1 MRMLEVNNLT
11 KRFGDK
17 IAVDNVSFHVNEGEI
32 FGLLGP
38 NGAGKSTTI
47 NIIISLL
54 KASRGEIN
62 IFDKAL
68 NKNEV
73 YIKKNIG
80 VVPQSLAIYENLTAE
95 ENVRFFAG
103 LYGLSRKNLN
113 EAVDYALEFTGL
125 TEVRKTRAKNFS
137 GGMMRRLNIAC
148 AIAHRPKLIIMDEP
162 TVGIDP
168 QSRNHIL
175 KAVKLLKD
183 EGCTILYTSHYMEEV
198 ETLCNRIVI
207 MDHGKIIAEGS
218 KEELISLVSDSQNL
232 EIQIDNIEDIDI
244 EKLKGITGVKSISI
258 KEDNITI
265 NSSKEINNLDKI
277 ISFFTSKGLKIKNID
292 YKNINLETVFL
303 NLTGRNLRD

>member
-1 MRMLEVNNLT
+1 MKILEVNNLT

-17 IAVDNVSFHVNEGEI
+17 IAVDNLSFYVNEGEI

-54 KASRGEIN
+54 KSSKGEIN
-62 IFDKAL
+62 IFGKSL
-68 NKNEV
+68 NKNELD
-73 YIKKNIG
+73 IKKNIG

-95 ENVRFFAG
+95 ENIRFFAG
-103 LYGLSRKNLN
+103 LYGLSGENLK
-113 EAVDYALEFTGL
+113 EAVDYALDFTGL
-125 TEVRKTRAKNFS
+125 TEVRKTRAKKFS

-148 AIAHRPKLIIMDEP
+148 AIAHKPKFIIMDEP

-175 KAVKLLKD
+175 RSVKLLQQ

-198 ETLCNRIVI
+198 EVLCNRIVI

-218 KEELISLVSDSQNL
+218 KDELISLVSDSQNL
-232 EIQIDNIEDIDI
+232 EIQIDNMENIDM
-244 EKLKGITGVKSISI
+244 EKLKSITGVKSISV

-265 NSSKEINNLDKI
+265 NSSREINNLDKI
-277 ISFFTSKGLKIKNID
+277 IGFFTSQGVKIKNID

>member
-1 MRMLEVNNLT
+1 MKILEVNNLT

-17 IAVDNVSFHVNEGEI
+17 IAVDNLSFYVNEGEI

-54 KASRGEIN
+54 KSSKGEIN
-62 IFDKAL
+62 IFGKSL
-68 NKNEV
+68 NKNELD
-73 YIKKNIG
+73 IKKNIG

-95 ENVRFFAG
+95 ENIRFFAG
-103 LYGLSRKNLN
+103 LYGLSGKNLK
-113 EAVDYALEFTGL
+113 EAVDYALDFTGL
-125 TEVRKTRAKNFS
+125 TEVRKTRAKKFS

-148 AIAHRPKLIIMDEP
+148 AIAHKPKFIIMDEP

-175 KAVKLLKD
+175 RSVKLLQQ

-198 ETLCNRIVI
+198 EVLCNRIVI

-218 KEELISLVSDSQNL
+218 KDELISLVSDSQNL
-232 EIQIDNIEDIDI
+232 EIQIDNMENIDM
-244 EKLKGITGVKSISI
+244 EKLKSITGVKSISV

-265 NSSKEINNLDKI
+265 NSSREINNLDKI
-277 ISFFTSKGLKIKNID
+277 IGFFTSQGVKIKNID
-292 YKNINLETVFL
+292 YKNINLEMVFL

>member
-1 MRMLEVNNLT
+1 MKILEVNNLT

-17 IAVDNVSFHVNEGEI
+17 IAVDNLSFYVNEGEI

-54 KASRGEIN
+54 KSSKGEIN
-62 IFDKAL
+62 IFGKSLD
-68 NKNEV
+68 KNELD
-73 YIKKNIG
+73 IKKNIG

-95 ENVRFFAG
+95 ENIRFFAG
-103 LYGLSRKNLN
+103 LYGLSGKNLK
-113 EAVDYALEFTGL
+113 EAVDYALDFTGL
-125 TEVRKTRAKNFS
+125 TEVRKTRAKKFS

-148 AIAHRPKLIIMDEP
+148 AIAHKPKFIIMDEP

-175 KAVKLLKD
+175 RSVKLLQQ

-198 ETLCNRIVI
+198 EVLCNRIVI

-218 KEELISLVSDSQNL
+218 KDELISLVSDSQNL
-232 EIQIDNIEDIDI
+232 EIQIDNMENIDI
-244 EKLKGITGVKSISI
+244 EKLKSITGVKSISV

-265 NSSKEINNLDKI
+265 NSSREINNLDKI
-277 ISFFTSKGLKIKNID
+277 IGFFTSQGVKIKNID
-292 YKNINLETVFL
+292 YKNINLEMVFL

>member
-1 MRMLEVNNLT
+1 MKILEVNNLT

-17 IAVDNVSFHVNEGEI
+17 IAVDNLSFYVNEGEI

-54 KASRGEIN
+54 KSSKGEIN
-62 IFDKAL
+62 IFGKSL
-68 NKNEV
+68 NKNELD
-73 YIKKNIG
+73 IKKNIG

-95 ENVRFFAG
+95 ENIRFFAG
-103 LYGLSRKNLN
+103 LYGLSGKNLK
-113 EAVDYALEFTGL
+113 EAVDYALDFTGL
-125 TEVRKTRAKNFS
+125 TEVRKTRAKKFS

-148 AIAHRPKLIIMDEP
+148 AIAHKPKFIIMDEP

-175 KAVKLLKD
+175 RSVKLLQQ

-198 ETLCNRIVI
+198 EVLCNRIVI

-218 KEELISLVSDSQNL
+218 KDELISLVSDSQNL
-232 EIQIDNIEDIDI
+232 EIQIDNMENIDM
-244 EKLKGITGVKSISI
+244 EKLKSITGVKSISV

-265 NSSKEINNLDKI
+265 NSSREINNLDKI
-277 ISFFTSKGLKIKNID
+277 IGFFTSQEVKIKNID
-292 YKNINLETVFL
+292 YKNINLEMVFL

>member
-1 MRMLEVNNLT
+1 MKILEVNNLT

-17 IAVDNVSFHVNEGEI
+17 IAVDNLSFYVNEGEI

-54 KASRGEIN
+54 KSSKGEIN
-62 IFDKAL
+62 IFGKSL
-68 NKNEV
+68 HKNELD
-73 YIKKNIG
+73 IKKNIG

-95 ENVRFFAG
+95 ENIRFFAG
-103 LYGLSRKNLN
+103 LYGLSGKNLK
-113 EAVDYALEFTGL
+113 EAVDYALDFTGL
-125 TEVRKTRAKNFS
+125 TEVRKTRAKKFS

-148 AIAHRPKLIIMDEP
+148 AIAHKPKFIIMDEP

-175 KAVKLLKD
+175 RSVKLLQQ

-198 ETLCNRIVI
+198 EVLCNRIVI

-218 KEELISLVSDSQNL
+218 KDELISLVSDSQNL
-232 EIQIDNIEDIDI
+232 EIQIDNMENIDM
-244 EKLKGITGVKSISI
+244 EKLKSITGVKSISV

-265 NSSKEINNLDKI
+265 NSSREINNLDKI
-277 ISFFTSKGLKIKNID
+277 IGFFTSQGVKIKNID
-292 YKNINLETVFL
+292 YKNINLEMVFL